1 MKSQLNINWY
11 IGLLIIL
18 LFFGCKNK
26 TENLNKAISSIDFQR
41 GELLLCGNGEFGE
54 LKFSLSCNYE
64 TRETFDLAVAL
75 LHSFQYNESE
85 KAFVKVIDADP
96 NCPMAYW
103 GVAMSIYH
111 AAWFPP
117 SNEELIKGAS
127 VLKIANELSMDDK
140 QRDYIN
146 AINAFYTDWETIDHK
161 TRAKRFENKME
172 DIYIKYSDDIEAAIF
187 YSLALFSTRDRV
199 GKDYINERKAGKI
212 LEDLFVEN
220 PNHPGIAHYIIHNY
234 DNPVL
239 AQQGLETAR
248 RYASIAPSSAHA
260 QHMPSHIFTRLGIWQ
275 ESINS
280 NLQSTESARCY
291 AEAVAMSGSYFEE
304 LHGID
309 YLVYAYLQKGDNTNA
324 QIQYNLIK
332 ERKKFNS
339 QMLMAS
345 TYPLTAIPARL
356 ALENKDWERA
366 SNLELQD
373 VELDWGNFPWQEA
386 IHHFAVAMGSVNTED
401 FNSTEKEIEI
411 LKSLHRNL
419 IDQNDKT
426 KAIPIKLVEIQIKTV
441 QAWLDFRKNNLEIG
455 LALMKEA
462 VEIERHTSKHPVT
475 PGDVLPAVEL
485 LGDMLIELNRPEEA
499 LVVYEEN
506 LIGHPNRFNGIYGA
520 AIAAKNSGNVEKATF
535 YFNQLIKLTEGVN
548 CTKPELAEAKAFIA
562 ANQSS

>member
-1 MKSQLNINWY
+1 MNSLKLITLVF
-11 IGLLIIL
+11 GLL
-18 LFFGCKNK
+18 LFSNCKNK
-26 TENLNKAISSIDFQR
+26 SSKPNPALASIDFLR
-41 GELLLCGNGEFGE
+41 GDLLLCGDGQFGE

-64 TRETFDLAVAL
+64 TRKAFDLAVAL

-117 SNEELIKGAS
+117 SKEDLIKGSS
-127 VLKIANELSMDDK
+127 VLKIAKELSMDDK

-146 AINAFYTDWETIDHK
+146 AIDAFYTDWETIDHQ

-172 DIYIKYSDDIEAAIF
+172 QIHLKYSEDIEAAIF

-199 GKDYINERKAGKI
+199 GKDFINERKAGKI
-212 LEDLFVEN
+212 LEGLFKEN

-239 AQQGLETAR
+239 AQKGLETAR

-280 NLQSTESARCY
+280 NIQSTESARCY
-291 AEAVAMSGSYFEE
+291 AEAAALTGSYFEE

-324 QIQYNLIK
+324 EYQYNLIK
-332 ERKKFNS
+332 ERKKFHPM
-339 QMLMAS
+339 MLTAV

-356 ALENKDWERA
+356 ALENKNWKRA
-366 SNLELQD
+366 ADLKLQD
-373 VELDWGNFPWQEA
+373 TDLNWEKFPWQKA
-386 IHHFAVAMGSVNTED
+386 IHHFAVAMGAVNTND
-401 FNSTEKEIEI
+401 FNTVQQEIEV
-411 LKSLHRNL
+411 LKKLHQDL
-419 IDQNDKT
+419 IAKNDKT
-426 KAIPIKLVEIQIKTV
+426 KSIQIKLVEIQIKTS
-441 QAWLDFRKNNLEIG
+441 QAWLSFRKNELKEG
-455 LALMKEA
+455 LALMQEA

-475 PGDVLPAVEL
+475 PGDVLPAIEL
-485 LGDMLIELNRPEEA
+485 LGDMLLELNKPKEA
-499 LVVYEEN
+499 LLAYEED
-506 LIGHPNRFNGIYGA
+506 LKGRPHRFNGIYGA
-520 AIAAKNSGNVEKATF
+520 AIAAKQSGDLNKATL
-535 YFNQLIKLTEGVN
+535 YFNQLIELTKNSNSDRPEIAEG
-548 CTKPELAEAKAFIA
+548 KKFLKQAI
-562 ANQSS
+562 